1 MLNAIY
7 IMFMLMFV
15 VFMVIQTHIIFRE
28 LKEKKHNN
36 PVLRYGMYT
45 LVTLIWVLYIT
56 TIIYVTI

>member
-1 MLNAIY
+1 
-7 IMFMLMFV
+7 MFMLMFV